1 MKISLIMVVCVVK
14 NSYFYVLVNKAR
26 VKHLKEQTEIFKE
39 HKSIVK
45 ESARSSKEY
54 KSIAKEQSRSHK
66 ERKSIVKE

>member
-1 MKISLIMVVCVVK
+1 MVVCVVK

-54 KSIAKEQSRSHK
+54 KSIAKE
-66 ERKSIVKE
+66 

>member
-39 HKSIVK
+39 HKSI
-45 ESARSSKEY
+45 
-54 KSIAKEQSRSHK
+54 AKEQTESFK
-66 ERKSIVKE
+66 EHKSIVKE